1 MLDIVEKTMH
11 HRLLAAA
18 LLAACSTSAIAQ
30 EVTPIDQPPSA
41 KGWRAE
47 TVASGLPQPWGMAW
61 LADGRMIVTGKKGTL
76 HLQNGNSF
84 QEIPIDGL
92 PNLFTSG
99 QGGLLDIVVHPND
112 KTNTRVYMTMASGT
126 DAENRTVLVQGVFD
140 GKRVSGIKTLFA
152 VKQGKSGG

>member
-1 MLDIVEKTMH
+1 MFDKRNRAGSH
-11 HRLLAAA
+11 
-18 LLAACSTSAIAQ
+18 
-30 EVTPIDQPPSA
+30 PIDQPPSA

-112 KTNTRVYMTMASGT
+112 KTNPRVYMTMAST
-126 DAENRTVLVQGVFD
+126 SARACCSCPTA
-140 GKRVSGIKTLFA
+140 RS
-152 VKQGKSGG
+152 